1 MRMPL
6 CSLLSF
12 VVMIAS
18 PFAFAADFIHGDS
31 FDAVVVCPAGP
42 APAIAAAQTPAARA
56 TTLGTRN
63 TFIVLVRSCGYAG
76 NVTLTPK
83 SAPSGWTVTADPNG
97 FALVSGGSRTA
108 LVTADIATSG
118 AAGNFAV
125 GVDALGPN
133 LASTTSQLEA
143 ANMYLVTIAA
153 NTGDNAHPL
162 LDGIIHLRVGTTLR
176 IASEDTTT
184 DHVVHAVLNA
194 IPGFNH
200 QYGTGVTP
208 GNPYDMTS
216 TGMGSDTI
224 YCHNHGPSPGYKNV
238 YVDQM

>member
-1 MRMPL
+1 MRTLL
-6 CSLLSF
+6 CNFLSF
-12 VVMIAS
+12 VAMVAS
-18 PFAFAADFIHGDS
+18 PFASATDFIHGDS
-31 FDAVVVCPAGP
+31 FDAAVACAGGTP
-42 APAIAAAQTPAARA
+42 YIAAAQTPEARA

-97 FALVSGGSRTA
+97 FALASDASRTA

-125 GVDALGPN
+125 GVDALGPS

-143 ANMYLVTIAA
+143 ANMLLVTIAA
-153 NTGDNAHPL
+153 NTGDNPHPL

-184 DHVVHAVLNA
+184 DHIVHAVLNA

-200 QYGTGVTP
+200 QYGVGVTP

-224 YCHNHGPSPGYKNV
+224 YCHYHGPNPGYKNV
-238 YVDQM
+238 VVDQM

>member
-42 APAIAAAQTPAARA
+42 TPSIAAVQTPAARA

-83 SAPSGWTVTADPNG
+83 SAPAGWTVTADPNG

-125 GVDALGPN
+125 GVDAVGPN
-133 LASTTSQLEA
+133 LVSPTSQLDA
-143 ANMYLVTIAA
+143 ANMFLVTIAA
-153 NTGDNAHPL
+153 NTGDNLHPL

>member
-42 APAIAAAQTPAARA
+42 APAIAAVQTPAARA

-125 GVDALGPN
+125 GVDAVGPN
-133 LASTTSQLEA
+133 LVSPTSQLDA
-143 ANMYLVTIAA
+143 ANMFLVTIAA
-153 NTGDNAHPL
+153 NTGDNLHPL

>member
-42 APAIAAAQTPAARA
+42 TPSIAAVQTPAARA

-125 GVDALGPN
+125 GVDAVGPN
-133 LASTTSQLEA
+133 LVSPTSQLDA
-143 ANMYLVTIAA
+143 ANMFLVTIAA
-153 NTGDNAHPL
+153 NTGDNLHPL

>member
-1 MRMPL
+1 MRTPL
-6 CSLLSF
+6 CSFLSF
-12 VVMIAS
+12 VAMVAS
-18 PFAFAADFIHGDS
+18 PFASATDFIHGDS
-31 FDAVVVCPAGP
+31 FDLAVACPAGP
-42 APAIAAAQTPAARA
+42 TPSIAAAQTPAARA

-63 TFIVLVRSCGYAG
+63 TFLVLVRSCGYAG

-97 FALVSGGSRTA
+97 FALASDASRTA

-125 GVDALGPN
+125 GVDAFGPN

-143 ANMYLVTIAA
+143 ANVFLVTIAA
-153 NTGDNAHPL
+153 NTGDNPHPL
-162 LDGIIHLRVGTTLR
+162 IDGIIHLRVGTTLR
-176 IASEDTTT
+176 VASEDATAE
-184 DHVVHAVLNA
+184 HFVHATAGA

-200 QYGTGVTP
+200 QYIVGVTP

-224 YCHNHGPSPGYKNV
+224 YCHNHGPNPGYKNV
-238 YVDQM
+238 FVDQM

>member
-1 MRMPL
+1 MRTPL
-6 CSLLSF
+6 CSFLSF
-12 VVMIAS
+12 VVMVAS
-18 PFAFAADFIHGDS
+18 PFAFATDFIHGDS
-31 FDAVVVCPAGP
+31 FDAVVDCPAGETP
-42 APAIAAAQTPAARA
+42 SVAAAQTPGARA

-83 SAPSGWTVTADPNG
+83 SAPAGWTVTADPNG

-125 GVDALGPN
+125 GVDAVGPN
-133 LASTTSQLEA
+133 LVSPTSQLDA
-143 ANMYLVTIAA
+143 ANMFLVTIAA
-153 NTGDNAHPL
+153 NTGDNLHPL